1 MLGLKGD
8 RKLKTFKN
16 GLNRITRKGNHYP
29 GHFWDNA
36 LIATYS
42 TYAERKVAAF
52 LQDRLGPNRAGPW
65 GLLQPIADAGK
76 MFFKEDFIPA
86 QSSKWLF
93 ILGPCLAMLTALMS
107 SAVIPFGDSIRFG
120 NYSVPVQGIEINIG
134 VLYIFGVVSL
144 GVYGVMVGGWASNNK
159 FSLLGAIRAASQNI
173 SYEIALGLSMIA
185 ILMMTGS
192 LSVRAIVDQQAG
204 FFEWNIFTQPVGFII
219 FLTCSF
225 AECNRTPFDLP
236 ECETELVGGYHT
248 EYSSMKLGFY
258 LFAEYIN
265 MFVSSA
271 FISSLYFGGF
281 HYPFMNEISAL
292 ENSLGA
298 ITGHNVAT
306 AIGVVIFFGKIF
318 FFIFFFMWVRWTLPR
333 FRYDQLMNLGWKTFI
348 PLSILNVVITG
359 AGLLYDFKYATW
371 LIVIVRLVWLWYH
384 QHGHQSGQLFRKA
397 FKLNGFR

>member
-1 MLGLKGD
+1 MDLTILTVKGLIILVIFG
-8 RKLKTFKN
+8 
-16 GLNRITRKGNHYP
+16 ITL
-29 GHFWDNA
+29 

-52 LQDRLGPNRAGPW
+52 LQDRIGPNRAGPW

-76 MFFKEDFIPA
+76 MFFKEDFIPSQA
-86 QSSKWLF
+86 SKWLF

-107 SAVIPFGDSIRFG
+107 SAVIPFSDSIRFAWDKV
-120 NYSVPVQGIEINIG
+120 NYEVPVQGIEINIG

-144 GVYGVMVGGWASNNK
+144 GVYGIMVGGWASNNK

-173 SYEIALGLSMIA
+173 SYEIALGLSLIT

-192 LSVRAIVDQQAG
+192 LSLRAIIDEQAT
-204 FFEWNIFTQPVGFII
+204 FFEWNIFTQPLGFVI
-219 FLTCSF
+219 FLTCAF

-271 FISSLYFGGF
+271 FISALYFGGF
-281 HYPFMNEISAL
+281 HYPFMSLVNEAL

-298 ITGHNVAT
+298 ITGHNIAT
-306 AIGVVIFFGKIF
+306 LICFVVFFAKIF

-371 LIVIVRLVWLWYH
+371 LIAIVMVVLAVTSTSRAPKRETIAQGTV
-384 QHGHQSGQLFRKA
+384 
-397 FKLNGFR
+397 

>member
-1 MLGLKGD
+1 MDLTVLLVKGLII
-8 RKLKTFKN
+8 LIIFV
-16 GLNRITRKGNHYP
+16 IT
-29 GHFWDNA
+29 
-36 LIATYS
+36 LTIAAYS
-42 TYAERKVAAF
+42 TYGERKVAAF
-52 LQDRLGPNRAGPW
+52 LQDRIGPNRAGPW
-65 GLLQPIADAGK
+65 GLLQPLADGGK

-86 QSSKWLF
+86 QASKWLF

-107 SAVIPFGDSIRFG
+107 SAVIPFGDTIRFG
-120 NYSVPVQGIEINIG
+120 DYAIPVQAIEINIG

-173 SYEIALGLSMIA
+173 SYEIALGLSLIA

-192 LSVRAIVDQQAG
+192 LSLRAIIDEQAT

-219 FLTCSF
+219 FLTCAF

-271 FISSLYFGGF
+271 FIAALYFGGF
-281 HYPFMNEISAL
+281 HYPFMREISGAL

-298 ITGHNVAT
+298 IAGHNVAT
-306 AIGVVIFFGKIF
+306 AIGIVMFFAKIF

-348 PLSILNVVITG
+348 PLAILNVVITG
-359 AGLLYDFKYATW
+359 AGLLYDFKYSTW
-371 LIVIVRLVWLWYH
+371 IIALTMIGMVIVSNARAPKREVMRP
-384 QHGHQSGQLFRKA
+384 GVV
-397 FKLNGFR
+397 